1 IIAVII
7 GFNATALQIAGQTHS
22 LGLIRGILRS
32 LTPFL
37 ACWSLT
43 TGVALIYLLAPPAY
57 TAQLWQVLC
66 WFAAVILL
74 MIAYLWD
81 LPWRPSGQYVAHW
94 ALRGLRRQPIA
105 RWESLEGHA
114 VLQSSVAAASARG
127 DIGTMRAISY
137 ALGRFLA
144 GIRDRPAEQSAGESP
159 IP

>member
-1 IIAVII
+1 MGGGDLRGTRTGARLLNAAAGVLLVAGGLIGWLVPLLPEALPGVALAREPAAVSGADVTGYLGADITALAVIIAVII

-74 MIAYLWD
+74 MIA
-81 LPWRPSGQYVAHW
+81 
-94 ALRGLRRQPIA
+94 
-105 RWESLEGHA
+105 
-114 VLQSSVAAASARG
+114 
-127 DIGTMRAISY
+127 
-137 ALGRFLA
+137 
-144 GIRDRPAEQSAGESP
+144 
-159 IP
+159 